1 MVDVIILTRV
11 DRVVVSYMSITLT
24 LNVKNFRMLF
34 LKVKSFVLSEQFRK
48 YIYSC
53 DLKNGD
59 VVLMNIAEQEETEF
73 LSIIQKNSYQVFY
86 LLNLLK
92 S

>member
-11 DRVVVSYMSITLT
+11 DRVVVSYKSITLT

-34 LKVKSFVLSEQFRK
+34 LKVKSFVLCEQFRK
-48 YIYSC
+48 CIYSC

-59 VVLMNIAEQEETEF
+59 VVSMNIAEQETAF
-73 LSIIQKNSYQVFY
+73 LSIVQKNSYQVFY
-86 LLNLLK
+86 LLNLIK
-92 S
+92 Y